1 MPPTPKS
8 IREDLAR
15 AKAAFAKNDDLR
27 CVQLVAMA
35 MRATLTVKL
44 PSQDRTM
51 IDGLLREN
59 FANLGKLPRVLHY
72 APNGIPFAKG
82 QEKKLTAYL
91 IQLAKKIEADIR
103 REDLEAMRERK
114 LRIDKSVIQGTKLL
128 SEGNLLEAQRNF
140 RAAVEDYVDEKGL
153 FPLIATRL
161 IEAGHYKASFEYTKR
176 AIEESPDNPRA
187 YDFVVTAATKG
198 DEWKTSQKILHDL
211 QSKVGVNPQF
221 LQCLAMVEAR
231 LGNWSEARQAARKA
245 LETDPRL
252 DDAKRVQAQA
262 DKKLAQP
269 AASSAS

>member
-15 AKAAFAKNDDLR
+15 AKAAFAKNDELR

-35 MRATLTVKL
+35 MRSILTVKL
-44 PSQDRTM
+44 ASQDRTM

-59 FANLGKLPRVLHY
+59 FSNLGKLPRVLHY
-72 APNGIPFAKG
+72 APNGIPFVKG

-91 IQLAKKIEADIR
+91 IQLSKKIEADIR

-114 LRIDKSVIQGTKLL
+114 LRIDKFVLQGTKFLA
-128 SEGNLLEAQRNF
+128 ENNLLEAQRNF

-176 AIEESPDNPRA
+176 AIEESPNNSRA
-187 YDFVVTAATKG
+187 YDFATTAASKG
-198 DEWKTSQKILHDL
+198 DEWKTAHKILSDV
-211 QSKVGVNPQF
+211 QSKVGDNPLF
-221 LQCLAMVEAR
+221 LQCLGMVQAH
-231 LGNWSEARQAARKA
+231 LGNWREALDAAQKA
-245 LETDPRL
+245 LDADPGL
-252 DDAKRVQAQA
+252 DDARRVADQAEKRLAQA
-262 DKKLAQP
+262 AQ
-269 AASSAS
+269 